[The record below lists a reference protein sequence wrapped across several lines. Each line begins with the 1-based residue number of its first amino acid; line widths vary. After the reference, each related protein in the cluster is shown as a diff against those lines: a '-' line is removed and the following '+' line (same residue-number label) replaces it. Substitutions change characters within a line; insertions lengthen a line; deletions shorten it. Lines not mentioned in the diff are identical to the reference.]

1 MSLRAQYK
9 LFFILIFIVPFL
21 FAADNNDFVT
31 VKDTSY
37 GNYWDRLDAI
47 ERLGKK
53 ETKEAIDALIILLDD
68 KEAPIREAAVTAL
81 SKMRN
86 KEMAKYFADKTLNV
100 SRIPLNTKANA
111 CLVLGLINDAD
122 MFPCLVKA
130 LDDTNAAVV
139 VKALE
144 ALESLKVS
152 GAYEESVIRKMEHS
166 DHLVRIAAIRLL
178 IKTKSKD
185 ITDLLVKKLSDR
197 SDEVR
202 GVLLQAIAAVS
213 DPGKSLPHLLKG
225 LTDASPEV
233 KIAALE
239 SLTNESPDEAL
250 KCAIALLDNK
260 NWQVRSSAVGVLRK
274 IRRPECLNPLVTRL
288 SKEGGRLRYDIV
300 NALQSLTGRSFGY
313 DAKKWESWLAANKN
327 VQIEPE
333 GLENPSK
340 PDESETISVPRFFE
354 IPVLGESVIFII
366 DFSGSMKA
374 EMGKTG
380 KRRIDIAQEQLA
392 LVLKNFKPN
401 VHFNIILMSTEALR
415 LNKRQ
420 SFQNIVPA
428 TDQNKQKALDFVSDS
443 WKILEDIK
451 RGRGDMYNTII
462 EAFKEKD
469 IDTVFLLSD
478 GKPTYGEFIE
488 PDNILKN
495 LSELN
500 RYRKVVIHTIQT
512 GSKGAGA
519 KLMKN
524 IAELTNGV
532 YVDK

>member
-1 MSLRAQYK
+1 MSLRINPS
-9 LFFILIFIVPFL
+9 LILILLLLAPFL
-21 FAADNNDFVT
+21 FASDQDDFAT

-53 ETKEAIDALIILLDD
+53 ETKEAVDALITLLDD

-86 KEMAKYFADKTLNV
+86 KEMVKYLADKTLNV
-100 SRIPLNTKANA
+100 SKMPFNIKANA
-111 CLVLGLINDAD
+111 CQVLGLINDD
-122 MFPCLVKA
+122 EILPYLVKA
-130 LDDTNAAVV
+130 LDDNNAAVV

-144 ALESLKVS
+144 ALKSFKAS
-152 GAYEESVIRKMEHS
+152 GACEESVVKKMEHS
-166 DHLVRIAAIRLL
+166 DPLVRIAAVRLL
-178 IKTKSKD
+178 IKIKGNG
-185 ITDLLVKKLSDR
+185 ITELLVKKLSDR
-197 SDEVR
+197 SAEVR
-202 GVLLQAIAAVS
+202 GALFEAIAAVS
-213 DPGKSLPHLLKG
+213 EPEKSLLHLIKALN
-225 LTDASPEV
+225 DASPEV

-239 SLTNESPDEAL
+239 SLISESPDEAL
-250 KCAIALLDNK
+250 KYAVDLLDNK
-260 NWQVRSSAVGVLRK
+260 IWQVRASAVGVLLK
-274 IRRPECLNPLVTRL
+274 IRRPECLNPLIARL

-300 NALQSLTGRSFGY
+300 KVLNNFTGKSFGY
-313 DAKKWESWLAANKN
+313 DAKKWESWLSANKN
-327 VQIEPE
+327 IQIEPE

-340 PDESETISVPRFFE
+340 SDESETISVPRFFE

-374 EMGKTG
+374 ESGKTG

-392 LVLKNFKPN
+392 LVLSGFKLN
-401 VHFNIILMSTEALR
+401 MRFNIILMSTEALR
-415 LNKRQ
+415 LNKRMPFQ
-420 SFQNIVPA
+420 SVLPA
-428 TDQNKQKALDFVSDS
+428 TEQNKQKALSFVSDS

-451 RGRGDMYNTII
+451 RGRGDMYDTIT

-469 IDTVFLLSD
+469 IDTIFLLSD

-500 RYRKVVIHTIQT
+500 RYRKVMIHTINT
-512 GSKGAGA
+512 GGKGAGA
-519 KLMKN
+519 KLMDN
-524 IAELTNGV
+524 IAELTNGM
-532 YVDK
+532 YMDK